1 MDKITKMKLSKKQ
14 IKELTEGIAEEIERD
29 LDRYL
34 EWQAPE
40 IALDNQADLYNK
52 LALIVLNLVAKRY
65 K

>member
-1 MDKITKMKLSKKQ
+1 MKLTKKQ
-14 IKELTEGIAEEIERD
+14 TKELTEGIAEELERD

-40 IALDNQADLYNK
+40 IALDNNAELYNN
-52 LALIVLNLVAKRY
+52 LALVVLNLCTKRY

>member
-1 MDKITKMKLSKKQ
+1 MKLTNTKT
-14 IKELTEGIAEEIERD
+14 KELTEGIAEELERD

-40 IALDNQADLYNK
+40 IALDHNAKLYNK
-52 LALIVLNLVAKRY
+52 LALTVLNLCAKRY

>member
-1 MDKITKMKLSKKQ
+1 METMKLSKKQ
-14 IKELTEGIAEEIERD
+14 VKELTEGIAEEIEKD

-34 EWQAPE
+34 EWQAPSV
-40 IALDNQADLYNK
+40 ALDNHAELYNK